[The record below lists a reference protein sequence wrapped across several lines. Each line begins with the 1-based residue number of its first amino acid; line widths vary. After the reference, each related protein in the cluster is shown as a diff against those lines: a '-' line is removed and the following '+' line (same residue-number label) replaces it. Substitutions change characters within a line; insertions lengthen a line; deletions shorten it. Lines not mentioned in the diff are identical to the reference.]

1 MGTGGLELGRSPN
14 SSDKKRSYRDFQPY
28 LWPLRRVLSDFMVYS
43 YIICIAYV
51 SVRISG
57 VVPKGFLVPKN
68 GQTVIS
74 ALFMVIKTCFE
85 RFLWY
90 ISYIYIAY
98 VSVRISRVVRNDF
111 SCQKTVL

>member
-14 SSDKKRSYRDFQPY
+14 SSDKKRSYRDLQPY

-57 VVPKGFLVPKN
+57 VVGK
-68 GQTVIS
+68 
-74 ALFMVIKTCFE
+74 
-85 RFLWY
+85 
-90 ISYIYIAY
+90 
-98 VSVRISRVVRNDF
+98 DF
-111 SCQKTVL
+111 SCQKTVKQ